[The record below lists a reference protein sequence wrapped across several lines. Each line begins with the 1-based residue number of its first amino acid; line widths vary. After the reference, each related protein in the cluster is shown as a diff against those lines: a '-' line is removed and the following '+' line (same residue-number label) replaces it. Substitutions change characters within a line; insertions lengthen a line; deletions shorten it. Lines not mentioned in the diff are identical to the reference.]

1 MDMKKMMK
9 QAQKMQRDAALAQQ
23 ELANAEFS
31 AVGGGS
37 MVSAVVSGDGKLLS
51 LEIDPQACESDNAEI
66 LQDTVVAVV
75 NDALEQ
81 ANEAANEKMNAAMG
95 GMNIPGLM

>member
-1 MDMKKMMK
+1 
-9 QAQKMQRDAALAQQ
+9 
-23 ELANAEFS
+23 
-31 AVGGGS
+31 

-66 LQDTVVAVV
+66 LQDTIVAVV